1 MPWPRPHLQ
10 LGLPPR
16 PDALDK
22 ASGRQLYACD
32 HYPPGLLWAGVK
44 RAGAPHARL
53 RGLDLAAARALP
65 GVVAVLTAADV
76 PGVNRQGVVQKDQP
90 VLVDDKV
97 RCAGDALALVIA
109 EDQATLGRALALI
122 TADLEPLPAV
132 LDPEEALWPGAPLVH
147 EGRPQGNLLLEGRIT
162 TGQGAAALEGC
173 AVLVEA
179 SFDLPRQE
187 HAYLE
192 TENGWAQQG
201 EDGRLTMVA
210 TTQTPFRDR
219 LEVAEVLGLEPG
231 RLRMLAPYCGGAF
244 GGKDGVTV
252 QSLLGLA
259 ALHADGRPVKMWLS
273 REESILASSKRHPAR
288 LRYRLGASAD
298 GRLQALAARLV
309 YDTGPYDHLGGAVLT
324 LGLEHAAGPYRVPH
338 VDLHAQAVYT
348 NNPLSG
354 AFRGFGV
361 PQVAAAM
368 EQTMDLLAARLG
380 LCPLELRR
388 QNALNRG
395 DVNPVG
401 VTLTGSTGLAQCL
414 EAVAGHRLWKEVP
427 AWRAAAPA
435 GKRRGVGLAAVLHGM
450 GYGPIIPDVANAK
463 IELTG
468 EGIFRVYCGVVD
480 MGQGN
485 AGTFLQMA
493 GLVLGQEAEGLE
505 LVLPDTDRTLPCGSS
520 SASRTTYTFANA
532 LMPAAQAL
540 KERLL
545 ARAADALF
553 ATPDEMALVP
563 GAVRHRPTGRALP
576 LAQLAKMLSPEERT
590 ATHRFRAPVVP
601 ERPSPDPAL
610 QLHGLPHGVF
620 SYAAHLARVEVDELT
635 GLARVTDYLVAA
647 DCGQVLNPQV
657 WEQQMQG
664 GVAQGLGY
672 ALMED
677 LPAPGGL
684 PQHQDLSTYLI
695 PTALDLPPI
704 ECLAVPSWEESGP
717 LGLKGCGEIGIDG
730 PLPAV
735 GNALAQA
742 LGRHLPQAPF
752 TPERVLAALQ
762 EPRQEEGRP

>member
-1 MPWPRPHLQ
+1 MTWPRPHLQ

-22 ASGRQLYACD
+22 ASGREKYACD
-32 HYPPGLLWAGVK
+32 FYPPGLLWAGVK
-44 RAGAPHARL
+44 RAGVPHARL
-53 RGLDLAAARALP
+53 RGLNLAAARALP
-65 GVVAVLTAADV
+65 GVTAVLAAADV

-97 RCAGDALALVIA
+97 RYSGDALALVVA
-109 EDQATLGRALALI
+109 SDQATLARALALI
-122 TADLEPLPAV
+122 ETDLEPLAPV
-132 LDPEEALWPGAPLVH
+132 LDPEEALLPGAPLVH
-147 EGRPQGNLLLEGRIT
+147 PERPQGNLLLEGRVT

-173 AVLVEA
+173 AVVVEA

-192 TENGWAQQG
+192 TENGWAQMGQ
-201 EDGRLTMVA
+201 DGRLTMVA
-210 TTQTPFRDR
+210 STQTPFRDR

-231 RLRMLAPYCGGAF
+231 RLRMVAPYCGGAF

-259 ALHADGRPVKMWLS
+259 ALHAGGRPVKMWLS

-288 LRYRLGASAD
+288 LRYRLGSD
-298 GRLQALAARLV
+298 DQGRLQALEARII

-324 LGLEHAAGPYRVPH
+324 LGLEHAAGPYRIPH
-338 VDLHAQAVYT
+338 VDLHGQAVYT
-348 NNPLSG
+348 NNPIGG

-368 EQTMDLLAARLG
+368 EQTMDLLATRLG
-380 LCPLELRR
+380 LDPLELRR
-388 QNALNRG
+388 QNALKRG

-401 VTLTGSTGLAQCL
+401 VTLAGSTGLAQCL
-414 EAVAGHRLWKEVP
+414 EAVAGHRQWKEAP

-435 GKRRGVGLAAVLHGM
+435 GQRRGVGLAAVLHGM
-450 GYGPIIPDVANAK
+450 GYGPVIPDVANAK
-463 IELTG
+463 VELTG
-468 EGIFRVYCGVVD
+468 EGVFRVYCGVVD

-485 AGTFLQMA
+485 AGTFLQLA

-505 LVLPDTDRTLPCGSS
+505 LVLPDTDRTLPSGSS

-532 LMPAAQAL
+532 LLPAAQAL

-553 ATPDEMALVP
+553 ATPAEMALVP
-563 GAVRHRPTGRALP
+563 GAVRHRPSGRTLP

-590 ATHRFRAPVVP
+590 ATHRYRAPVVP
-601 ERPSPDPAL
+601 ERPSADPAL

-620 SYAAHLARVEVDELT
+620 SYAVHLARVEVDELT
-635 GLARVTDYLVAA
+635 GLARVTGYLVAA

-672 ALMED
+672 ALMEE
-677 LPAPGGL
+677 LPAPAGQ
-684 PQHQDLSTYLI
+684 PQHTDLATYLI

-752 TPERVLAALQ
+752 TPERVLMALQ
-762 EPRQEEGRP
+762 EDGKGAGS